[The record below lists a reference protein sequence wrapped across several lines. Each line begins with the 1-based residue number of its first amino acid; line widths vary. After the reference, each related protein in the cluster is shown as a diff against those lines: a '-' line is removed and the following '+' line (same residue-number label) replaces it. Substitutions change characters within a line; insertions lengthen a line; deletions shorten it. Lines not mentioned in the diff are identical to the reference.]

1 MPKNT
6 KNLAVETLSID
17 ILIIGAG
24 GAGLRAA
31 IEAHNAGAK
40 VLVVSKEDLGGAH
53 TNKAMGGLNVAIK
66 APATPEQ
73 HYNDTV
79 NGGWHLN
86 NHTLAKIFSEEM
98 PERIY
103 DLERYGVKFDRLPDG
118 SFYTWAGGK
127 QSAPLNLCAGDYTG
141 REIMNGLVAEIK
153 RLKISYLDN
162 HFVTKLYKEGKK
174 VVGAHVM
181 DMKTGKFQIVNAK
194 ATIMATGGLGMLYE
208 TNSNDE
214 SNTGEG
220 FALAL
225 DVGANLSDME
235 MIQFHP
241 TGMAWPQSVR
251 GKLITEKVRGHGGK
265 LLNKNGERFM
275 TCYQPQR
282 MELAGRDEVTR
293 AIYQE
298 IKEGRGTEHSAVYL
312 DVTHWAQNDAEK
324 LVPDVLQNHLEIGVD
339 IRRQKMEITPTM
351 HYVMGGIRI
360 TEWGETNVPG
370 LYAAGEVTSSIHGAN
385 RLGGNSLGETQ
396 VFGRRVGIRASEDVK
411 KQKPAIIPENH
422 IAKELKR
429 ISEIQARKKGP
440 KPEEVMKKL
449 KKVMWD
455 KAGIVKNEKLLKEGL
470 RDVKALEKDSTKV
483 IVQSLKD
490 LQQSFELDRM
500 LETAETIIVS
510 AILRRESRGAHFR
523 EDYPKMDDSW
533 EKNIYTYKDS
543 TGKLKT
549 KIMPVVRDYS
559 PTKIKGRIV
568 LENKVIKGI
577 IDIQDGKITKIH
589 SGWTGKA
596 DLDYS
601 RDGLYIMPGLLEV
614 HGHMREPGLETKED
628 IPHGTRAA
636 LAGGYTTI
644 FDMPN
649 TKPPITTALQVDE
662 QIKRYS
668 EKSFTD
674 FIVNMG
680 TSITDIDE
688 LKKIDPEKIAAVKIF
703 TAGHATTPTT
713 VSSLE
718 VLAQIFEIL
727 AGRNIIA
734 MVHAE
739 QQELINF
746 FTKKFRYELKRNDP
760 EAWSEARNVS
770 VVLTSVLEMIS
781 MAYYL
786 KTKLYLV
793 HLSTVEEF
801 DAVRFGKKLG
811 VDLHGEMMAHE
822 LTFTTDD
829 YKKYGNLVNIA
840 PPIRPPANQKELWR
854 LLREGSVD
862 VICAEHAPHEL
873 AEKQKNVW
881 EAASGLPSVQESL
894 PALVTGWVKN
904 FGKKT
909 LEEGLVRISQV
920 TSINTAEIFDLPK
933 KGGIKE
939 GKDADLTVIDT
950 KTHWKVKKDDLF
962 TKNKW
967 SAYEGMDLIGRPVAT
982 YLRGQLMYEKGKVV
996 GKQGYG
1002 KMVQHK

>member
-1 MPKNT
+1 
-6 KNLAVETLSID
+6 
-17 ILIIGAG
+17 
-24 GAGLRAA
+24 
-31 IEAHNAGAK
+31 
-40 VLVVSKEDLGGAH
+40 
-53 TNKAMGGLNVAIK
+53 MGGLNVAIK
-66 APATPEQ
+66 APATPKQ
-73 HYNDTV
+73 HYEDTV
-79 NGGWHLN
+79 SGGWHLN
-86 NHTLAKIFSEEM
+86 NHRLTKIFAEEM

-118 SFYTWAGGK
+118 TFYTWAGGK

-153 RLKISYLDN
+153 KLKINYLDN
-162 HFVTKLYKEGKK
+162 HFATKLYKSGNK
-174 VVGAHVM
+174 VIGANVM
-181 DMKTGKFQIVNAK
+181 DMKSGEFKVIQAK

-241 TGMAWPQSVR
+241 TGMAWPLSVR
-251 GKLITEKVRGHGGK
+251 GKLITEKVRGHGGILK
-265 LLNKNGERFM
+265 NKNGERFM
-275 TCYQPQR
+275 IKYQPQR

-298 IKEGRGTEHSAVYL
+298 IKEGRGTKHNSVYL
-312 DVTHWAQNDAEK
+312 DITHWAQGDAEK
-324 LVPDVLQNHLEIGVD
+324 LIPDVFENHMEIGVD
-339 IRRQKMEITPTM
+339 IRKQKMEITPTM

-360 TEWGETNVPG
+360 NEWGETNVLG

-396 VFGRRVGIRASEDVK
+396 VFGRRVGIKASKDIK
-411 KQKPAIIPENH
+411 KQKPVKIPEKDITQEMKR
-422 IAKELKR
+422 IAK
-429 ISEIQARKKGP
+429 IQEGKKGP
-440 KPEEVMKKL
+440 RPEDVMKKL

-455 KAGIVKNEKLLKEGL
+455 KAGIVKNEKLLRQGLKEIK
-470 RDVKALEKDSTKV
+470 VLEKESEKV
-483 IVQSLKD
+483 IVKNLKD

-500 LETAETIIVS
+500 LETAETIVSS
-510 AILRRESRGAHFR
+510 AILRKESRGAHFR
-523 EDYPKMDDSW
+523 EDYPNTLSSW
-533 EKNIYTYKDS
+533 EKNIYTFKKA
-543 TGKLKT
+543 GKIKT
-549 KIMPVVRDYS
+549 KIVPVIRDYN
-559 PTKIKGRIV
+559 PTRIKGRIV
-568 LENKVIKGI
+568 QGNKIIKGI
-577 IDIQDGKITKIH
+577 IDFEDGKITKV
-589 SGWTGKA
+589 STGWSGKA
-596 DLDYS
+596 DVDYTKE
-601 RDGLYIMPGLLEV
+601 GLYILPGLLEV
-614 HGHMREPGLETKED
+614 HGHMREPGLENKED
-628 IPHGTRAA
+628 IPHGTQAA
-636 LAGGYTTI
+636 LAGGYTTV

-649 TKPPITTALQVDE
+649 TKPPITTAAQVDE
-662 QIKRYS
+662 QIQRYS
-668 EKSFTD
+668 QRSFTD

-688 LKKIDPEKIAAVKIF
+688 LNKIDSEKIAAVKIF

-713 VSSLE
+713 VSALD
-718 VLAQIFEIL
+718 VLAKIFEIL
-727 AGRNIIA
+727 SNRGIIA

-746 FTKKFRYELKRNDP
+746 FTNKYRYELKRNDP
-760 EAWSEARNVS
+760 EVWSEARNVS

-781 MAYYL
+781 LAYYL

-793 HLSTVEEF
+793 HLSTEEEF
-801 DAVRFGKKLG
+801 KAVQFGKSLG

-822 LTFTTDD
+822 LTFSTAD

-840 PPIRPPANQKELWR
+840 PPIRPPENQKELWK
-854 LLREGSVD
+854 LLRNGVVD

-873 AEKQKNVW
+873 AEKHKNVW

-894 PALVTGWVKN
+894 PALITGWTKQ

-909 LEEGLVRISQV
+909 LEEGLVKISQV
-920 TSINTAEIFDLPK
+920 TSRNTAAIFDLPQ
-933 KGGIKE
+933 KGEIKE
-939 GKDADLTVIDT
+939 SRDADFTVVDT
-950 KTHWKVKKDDLF
+950 KSHWKVKKADLF

-982 YLRGQLMYEKGKVV
+982 YVRGALMYEKGKVL

-1002 KMVQHK
+1002 KMVVKGSTGK